1 MAEKNIY
8 LTKPWLKYYPEGMP
22 ESIAVDEE
30 SIGAV
35 FDRIVEKFAS
45 RTAII
50 YYGNKITYKQLS
62 VAVDRFSTALADLG
76 VIKGD
81 RVAFYL
87 LNSPQFIIAY
97 YAVLKVGATV
107 TPISPIYTSGELRHQ
122 LLDSQARHIIC
133 QDILYNN
140 LKKADCPLQNII
152 LTGIEEYLPPLRKIL
167 KKRYSGN
174 KDQSTIKIDVRE
186 KDHVHQ
192 FQTLLKAYEPNPP
205 HINFDPKNDLAS
217 LPYSGG
223 TTAQPKGIM
232 LSHYNLLSNQKQIQ
246 SSWPFLK
253 SGEEVF
259 LAHLPFFHIF
269 GQVTLVLNGIMTG
282 STLVVLTTP
291 DLDEILASV
300 DDYGV
305 NMFFGVPAFYDML
318 KDYKKTD
325 RINWKKL
332 KLIICAADTLHETTV
347 KGWKKRTGTNIL
359 EGYGMT
365 EVGGASHSNP
375 FDRIKAGSFGIPLPS
390 VTAAVVD
397 PESNKF
403 CPVGEIGEL
412 VVQGPN
418 IMKGYWNRE
427 DESKQT
433 LIEIDGET
441 WLKTGD
447 MVKMD
452 SEGYFYFVDRK
463 KDLIKYK
470 GYSVFAREV
479 EEVMIGHPMIKAVG
493 IIGVP
498 DPKVGQFIKAY
509 VVLYPE
515 ARGRLSEEELLDYCC
530 EKLAHYK
537 VPKIIEFRGEL
548 PQTDVGKISRRELR
562 EESAEI

>member
-1 MAEKNIY
+1 MAEDNIY

-22 ESIAVDEE
+22 ESVVVDEE
-30 SIGAV
+30 PIGAV
-35 FDRIVEKFAS
+35 FDRIVEKYAS

-50 YYGNKITYKQLS
+50 YYGNKITYKHLS
-62 VAVDRFSTALADLG
+62 GMVDRFSAALADLG
-76 VIKGD
+76 VKKGD

-107 TPISPIYTSGELRHQ
+107 TPVSPIYTSGELRHQ
-122 LLDSQARHIIC
+122 LVDSQAKHIIC
-133 QDILYNN
+133 QDILYAN
-140 LKKADCPLQNII
+140 LKKAEYPLQNII

-167 KKRYSGN
+167 KKRFSGN
-174 KDQSTIKIDVRE
+174 IDQSAIKTDVIE
-186 KDHVHQ
+186 KDYVHQ
-192 FQTLLKAYEPNPP
+192 FQSLLKAYEPNPP
-205 HINFDPKNDLAS
+205 HIKFEPKDDLAS

-232 LSHYNLLSNQKQIQ
+232 LTHYNLLSNQKQIQ

-300 DDYGV
+300 EDYGV
-305 NMFFGVPAFYDML
+305 NMFFGVPAFYEML

-332 KLIICAADTLHETTV
+332 KLIVCAADTLHETTE
-347 KGWKKRTGTNIL
+347 KGWRKRTGTNIL

-375 FDRIKAGSFGIPLPS
+375 FDRIKAGSFGIPLPGI
-390 VTAAVVD
+390 TAAVVD

-403 CPVGEIGEL
+403 RPVGEVGEL
-412 VVQGPN
+412 IIQGPN
-418 IMKGYWNRE
+418 IMKGYWKRE
-427 DESKQT
+427 DENKQT
-433 LIEIDGET
+433 LIEIAGER

-452 SEGYFYFVDRK
+452 DEGYFYYVDRK

-479 EEVMIGHPMIKAVG
+479 EEVMISHPMIKTVG

>member
-22 ESIAVDEE
+22 ESVAVDEE
-30 SIGAV
+30 PIGAV

-45 RTAII
+45 RAAII
-50 YYGNKITYKQLS
+50 YYGRKITYKQLS
-62 VAVDRFSTALADLG
+62 DAVDRFSTALADLG

-122 LLDSQARHIIC
+122 LVDSQARHIIC

-140 LKKADCPLQNII
+140 LKKADYPLQNII
-152 LTGIEEYLPPLRKIL
+152 LTGIEEYLPPLRKIF

-192 FQTLLKAYEPNPP
+192 FQSLLKAYEPNPP
-205 HINFDPKNDLAS
+205 HINFEPNNDLAS

-232 LSHYNLLSNQKQIQ
+232 LSHHNLLSNQKQIQ

-332 KLIICAADTLHETTV
+332 KLIVCAADTLHETTV

-359 EGYGMT
+359 EG
-365 EVGGASHSNP
+365 
-375 FDRIKAGSFGIPLPS
+375 
-390 VTAAVVD
+390 
-397 PESNKF
+397 
-403 CPVGEIGEL
+403 
-412 VVQGPN
+412 
-418 IMKGYWNRE
+418 
-427 DESKQT
+427 
-433 LIEIDGET
+433 
-441 WLKTGD
+441 
-447 MVKMD
+447 
-452 SEGYFYFVDRK
+452 
-463 KDLIKYK
+463 
-470 GYSVFAREV
+470 
-479 EEVMIGHPMIKAVG
+479 
-493 IIGVP
+493 
-498 DPKVGQFIKAY
+498 
-509 VVLYPE
+509 
-515 ARGRLSEEELLDYCC
+515 
-530 EKLAHYK
+530 
-537 VPKIIEFRGEL
+537 
-548 PQTDVGKISRRELR
+548 
-562 EESAEI
+562 